1 MDIATLSSFMAVT
14 ACKGLCDV
22 LLRFIKVMESHRFWR
37 SGTQWPQLLMHR
49 TVVTSYILMVLEI
62 LFFQSCSCFLPL
74 LLFCRGGIWPT
85 NGREVWCARYL
96 THVYCFLT
104 PNQEIQVLFTFKNY
118 AKFKRNWA
126 FSDGLT
132 SFSLSNVSVY
142 LTDD

>member
-14 ACKGLCDV
+14 AWKGPCDV

-37 SGTQWPQLLMHR
+37 SGTQWPQLL
-49 TVVTSYILMVLEI
+49 ILMVLEI

-132 SFSLSNVSVY
+132 SSSLSNVSVY